1 MPDITTT
8 SAPIGSFAGVAE
20 LLRKIDTCMLTTRV
34 PSRPRDRL
42 KAGRRTR
49 SQQDAHRPISLLP
62 LHHPVVPFY
71 HAVGC

>member
-20 LLRKIDTCMLTTRV
+20 LLRKLDTCMLTTRV

-42 KAGRRTR
+42 KVPARRSSLTGAKLFQSPAG
-49 SQQDAHRPISLLP
+49 
-62 LHHPVVPFY
+62 
-71 HAVGC
+71 HATG